1 MNPFML
7 YLSGPMSHFPD
18 HNNEAF
24 QDYAKRLRYAGYGVV
39 NPADFPRDL
48 DSWEEYVKRD
58 LRHLLDC
65 QGVAVL
71 DGWQESR
78 GAVLE
83 VDLAHQL
90 KLPVLTVDRWIEF
103 ASAYV

>member
-7 YLSGPMSHFPD
+7 YLSGPMTGYPD
-18 HNNEAF
+18 HNVLEFA
-24 QDYAKRLRYAGYGVV
+24 YAAENLRYKGYGVV

-58 LRHLLDC
+58 LRDMLTC

-78 GAVLE
+78 GAALE

-90 KLPVLTVDRWIEF
+90 KLPVMTVDRWIEF